1 MAQRPRVRSVLSVV
15 RRPWYI
21 KRVAL
26 SARTVVQAVVDKIM
40 MKTSIFLDEVRFHAF
55 HGVMPQERAVG
66 ADFTVWLNVGYDF
79 VKAAESDELID
90 TISYADLYEVV
101 RAEMDKPSQLL
112 EHVALRIVKAVAARW
127 PRIDTID
134 LRLAKDNPP
143 MGADCKGAGV
153 EIHYI
158 NK

>member
-1 MAQRPRVRSVLSVV
+1 
-15 RRPWYI
+15 
-21 KRVAL
+21 
-26 SARTVVQAVVDKIM
+26 M

-66 ADFTVWLNVGYDF
+66 ADFTVWLKVGYDF
-79 VKAAESDELID
+79 VKAAENDDLTD

-101 RAEMDKPSQLL
+101 KAEMEKPSQLL

>member
-1 MAQRPRVRSVLSVV
+1 M
-15 RRPWYI
+15 
-21 KRVAL
+21 
-26 SARTVVQAVVDKIM
+26 M
-40 MKTSIFLDEVRFHAF
+40 MKTTVFLDEVRFHAF
-55 HGVMPQERAVG
+55 HGVMPQERTVG
-66 ADFTVWLNVGYDF
+66 ADSTVWLTVGYDF

-112 EHVALRIVKAVAARW
+112 EHVALRIVKAVASRW
-127 PRIDTID
+127 PKVEKVDI
-134 LRLAKDNPP
+134 RLAKDNPP

-153 EIHYI
+153 EIHFI

>member
-1 MAQRPRVRSVLSVV
+1 M
-15 RRPWYI
+15 
-21 KRVAL
+21 
-26 SARTVVQAVVDKIM
+26 M
-40 MKTSIFLDEVRFHAF
+40 MKTTVFLDEVRFHAF

-66 ADFTVWLNVGYDF
+66 ADFTVWLTVGYDF
-79 VKAAESDELID
+79 VKAAESDDLSD

-112 EHVALRIVKAVAARW
+112 EHVALRIVKAVASRW

-134 LRLAKDNPP
+134 LRLTKDNPP

-153 EIHYI
+153 EIHFI

>member
-1 MAQRPRVRSVLSVV
+1 M
-15 RRPWYI
+15 
-21 KRVAL
+21 
-26 SARTVVQAVVDKIM
+26 QAVVDKIM

-66 ADFTVWLNVGYDF
+66 ADFTVWLKVGYDF

-90 TISYADLYEVV
+90 TISYSDLYQVV
-101 RAEMDKPSQLL
+101 RTEMDKPSQLL
-112 EHVALRIVKAVAARW
+112 EHVALRIIKAITARW
-127 PRIDTID
+127 PQIGTVD

>member
-1 MAQRPRVRSVLSVV
+1 M
-15 RRPWYI
+15 
-21 KRVAL
+21 
-26 SARTVVQAVVDKIM
+26 M
-40 MKTSIFLDEVRFHAF
+40 MKTTVFLDEVRFHAF

-66 ADFTVWLNVGYDF
+66 ADFTVWLTVGYDF
-79 VKAAESDELID
+79 VKAAESDDLSD

-112 EHVALRIVKAVAARW
+112 EHVALRIVKAVASRW

-153 EIHYI
+153 EIHFI

>member
-1 MAQRPRVRSVLSVV
+1 MV
-15 RRPWYI
+15 
-21 KRVAL
+21 
-26 SARTVVQAVVDKIM
+26 
-40 MKTSIFLDEVRFHAF
+40 KTSIFLDDVRFHAF

-66 ADFTVWLNVGYDF
+66 ADFTVSLNVGYDF
-79 VKAAESDELID
+79 VKAAESDDLTD

-101 RAEMDKPSQLL
+101 KAEMEKPSQLL
-112 EHVALRIVKAVAARW
+112 EHVALRIIKAITAKW
-127 PRIDTID
+127 PQIGTVD

-153 EIHYI
+153 EMHFI

>member
-1 MAQRPRVRSVLSVV
+1 M
-15 RRPWYI
+15 
-21 KRVAL
+21 
-26 SARTVVQAVVDKIM
+26 M
-40 MKTSIFLDEVRFHAF
+40 MKTTVFLDEVRFHAF

-66 ADFTVWLNVGYDF
+66 ADFTVWLTVGYDF
-79 VKAAESDELID
+79 VKAAESDDLND

-112 EHVALRIVKAVAARW
+112 EHVALRIVKAVASRW
-127 PRIDTID
+127 PKVEKIDI
-134 LRLAKDNPP
+134 RLAKDNPP

-153 EIHYI
+153 EIHFI

>member
-1 MAQRPRVRSVLSVV
+1 M
-15 RRPWYI
+15 
-21 KRVAL
+21 
-26 SARTVVQAVVDKIM
+26 QAVVDKIM

-66 ADFTVWLNVGYDF
+66 ADFTVWLKVGYDF

-112 EHVALRIVKAVAARW
+112 EHVALRIVNAVAARW

>member
-40 MKTSIFLDEVRFHAF
+40 MKTSIFLDDVRFHAF

-66 ADFTVWLNVGYDF
+66 ADFTVWLKVGYDF